1 MLKRIS
7 YLILLLSVFFFVKSQ
22 AQTIEQL
29 TIKKKEALEKGD
41 YKSAIA
47 YEKTIV
53 EKEEKKSGKSSL
65 NYAVAINDLGMLYNE
80 VDSFSIAESLLL
92 EAKTIYEKT
101 LGNQHRDYASIC
113 NNLSTIYDSQGKYSE
128 SQKLLEESKN
138 IVEKKPGKETAD
150 YALACNNLGLAYYRL
165 SNYSKAEP
173 LFLEAKNIQEKISG
187 KENLNYALF
196 CSNLGELYRNQAN
209 YETALSFCLEGKTIR
224 RKILGKDHVD
234 YATSCNNLGIIYQV
248 MGNYTMAEAS
258 YKEAKSIYEKK
269 YGKEHTDYA
278 ACCDNLAGLLAEM
291 GDYVAA
297 EPLFMESM
305 AIKKK
310 VLGNQHPDYALSCMS
325 VANFY
330 NGLGNYT
337 AAEPLYIEAKTIFEK
352 TFGKESPSY
361 ANSCNNLAMLYKT
374 VGSYKKAELLYRES
388 MDIRARVLG
397 KEHLG
402 YANSCS
408 NLGILYD
415 KMGNYAAA
423 EPLYKEAKS
432 IREKLVGKDH
442 PTYAISCM
450 SLAVLYKNTDRYPEA
465 EPLYMEAK
473 AIREKAF
480 GKDHPIYA
488 STCYKIALFYYVT
501 EDNAKALSYY
511 KEAIA
516 VKTAFIERTFT
527 TLSEK
532 EKELFYESV
541 NTVFSDF
548 SDFALKSAALIP
560 AVTSDLYNLQLVT
573 KALLFQS
580 ANGVRERIL
589 RSKNDSLIALYQ
601 NWQAQRN
608 YLAKVYEM
616 KISEKVKK
624 NIDQEALEAKAN
636 DTEKKLV
643 MQSADF
649 GKVKNNK
656 RYTWQDVQ
664 KELQPGEAAVEII
677 RTFSYK
683 DRLYKSKMRDTVY
696 MALIVTKNTLS
707 QPVLCVLTNGG
718 ELERKYLH
726 YYQNAIKFKTK
737 DELSYAQYW
746 KPIQEV
752 LAKEPVPIKKIYFS
766 ADGVYNQISLNVLL
780 NKATGKYLYEETELQ
795 LVSNTKDLITKNK
808 SQNRKPTK
816 ATLLG
821 YPDYQKGKNEEQ
833 KNNGDAP
840 GLLPS
845 EEIKGERFLSGNKVV
860 NLPGTKTEV
869 ELIAKILEQNN
880 VTPSLYLA
888 EQADEALLKS
898 FSDVQVLHI
907 ATHGFFLKDPM
918 NRNSDDRSDDT
929 EKQPVKNPLLRS
941 GLLLAGCQNA
951 INKEPTQEGKE
962 DGILTAYEAMSLN
975 LDNTDLVILSA
986 CETGLGEVKNGEGVY
1001 GLQRAFQTAGA
1012 STVLMSL
1019 WTVSDAAT
1027 QELMVN
1033 FYKNWLQ
1040 YGDKR
1045 KAFVEA
1051 QNQLRK
1057 KYPEPYYWG
1066 AFVMVGE

>member
-7 YLILLLSVFFFVKSQ
+7 YLLLFLSVFFFVKSQ
-22 AQTIEQL
+22 AQTVEQL
-29 TIKKKEALEKGD
+29 STKKKEALDKGD

-47 YEKTIV
+47 YAKIIV
-53 EKEEKKSGKSSL
+53 EKEEKNSGKTSL
-65 NYAVAINDLGMLYNE
+65 NYAVAINDLGMLYSE
-80 VDSFSIAESLLL
+80 VDSFSVAESLLL

-101 LGNQHRDYASIC
+101 VGNQHRDYASIC
-113 NNLSTIYDSQGKYSE
+113 NNLSTIYDGQGKYLE
-128 SQKLLEESKN
+128 SQKLLEESKS
-138 IVEKKPGKETAD
+138 IVEKKLGKGSAD
-150 YALACNNLGLAYYRL
+150 YALACNNLASVYCRL
-165 SNYSKAEP
+165 GNDSKAEP
-173 LFLEAKNIQEKISG
+173 LFMEAKAVQEKISG

-196 CSNLGELYRNQAN
+196 CSNLADLYRNKGN
-209 YETALSFCLEGKTIR
+209 YETALSLCLEGKAIR
-224 RKILGKDHVD
+224 KKLLGKDHVD

-248 MGNYTMAEAS
+248 MGNYVMAEAS

-278 ACCDNLAGLLAEM
+278 ACCDNLAGLLAET

-297 EPLFMESM
+297 EPLFLESM

-325 VANFY
+325 LANFY
-330 NGLGNYT
+330 KGLGNYT

-352 TFGKESPSY
+352 TFGKEHPSY

-388 MDIRARVLG
+388 MEIREQVLG

-408 NLGILYD
+408 NLGMLYD

-432 IREKLVGKDH
+432 IREKLVGKEH

-450 SLAVLYKNTDRYPEA
+450 SLAVLYKNTGRYPEA

-480 GKDHPIYA
+480 GKEHPLYA

-501 EDNAKALSYY
+501 EDNVKALSYY

-516 VKTAFIERTFT
+516 VKTAFVEHTFT

-541 NTVFSDF
+541 NTIFSDF
-548 SDFALKSAALIP
+548 SDFALKSATALP
-560 AVTSDLYNLQLVT
+560 SVTSDLYNLQLVT

-608 YLAKVYEM
+608 CLAKVYEM
-616 KISEKVKK
+616 KISEKAKK

-643 MQSADF
+643 LQSADF
-649 GKVKNNK
+649 NKVKNNK
-656 RYTWQDVQ
+656 HYTWEEVQ
-664 KELQPGEAAVEII
+664 KKLQPGEAAIEII
-677 RTFSYK
+677 RSFSYK
-683 DRLYKSKMRDTVY
+683 ERLHKNKIGDTVY
-696 MALIVTKNTLS
+696 IALIVTKNTAS
-707 QPVLCVLTNGG
+707 QPILCVLTNGG
-718 ELERKYLH
+718 ELEKKYLR

-737 DELSYAQYW
+737 DEWSYAQYW

-752 LAKEPVPIKKIYFS
+752 LAKESVPVKKIYFS

-795 LVSNTKDLITKNK
+795 LVSNTKDLITKDK

-821 YPDYQKGKNEEQ
+821 YPDYQNGKNV
-833 KNNGDAP
+833 
-840 GLLPS
+840 
-845 EEIKGERFLSGNKVV
+845 EEINDGEIRSVPPAEEMKGERFLAGNKVV
-860 NLPGTKTEV
+860 NLPGTKAEV
-869 ELIAKILEQNN
+869 EMIAKILEQNN
-880 VTPSLYLA
+880 ITPSLYLA
-888 EQADEALLKS
+888 EQADEVLLKS
-898 FSDVQVLHI
+898 FSDLQVLHI

-918 NRNSDDRSDDT
+918 NRNSEDRSDDT
-929 EKQPVKNPLLRS
+929 EKHPVTNPLFRS
-941 GLLLAGCQNA
+941 GLLLAGCQNT
-951 INKEPTQEGKE
+951 INKEPLPEGKE

-1012 STVLMSL
+1012 NTVLMSL

-1027 QELMVN
+1027 QELMIN

-1045 KAFVEA
+1045 KAFAEA